1 MSSFAGSVG
10 LTSSGT
16 PFLSISSIVGRASTS
31 TKCVPGTIVPSSRA
45 TAPSTLNAPP
55 VTWLSPFMA
64 L

>member
-16 PFLSISSIVGRASTS
+16 PFPSISSIVGRAST
-31 TKCVPGTIVPSSRA
+31 KWVPGTIVPSSRA

-55 VTWLSPFMA
+55 VAWLSPFMA